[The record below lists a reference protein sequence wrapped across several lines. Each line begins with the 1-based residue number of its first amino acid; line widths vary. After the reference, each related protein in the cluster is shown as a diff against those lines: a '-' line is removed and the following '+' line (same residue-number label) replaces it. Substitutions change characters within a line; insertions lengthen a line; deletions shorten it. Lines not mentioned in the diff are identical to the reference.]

1 MAILCIGC
9 NGFNR
14 EVYGLC
20 LFYAMPVFDEYHV
33 FIPEFAVLFCYN
45 PSYFQILLAWIA
57 YCISEELQL
66 S

>member
-20 LFYAMPVFDEYHV
+20 LFYAMPVFDEYHTGIRG
-33 FIPEFAVLFCYN
+33 FFCYN
-45 PSYFQILLAWIA
+45 PSYFQILLTWIA